1 MGTATS
7 NLDHLP
13 VEFSAVDFLGCLNA
27 QWFVSFEGACEKLK
41 AWRGPYNDARPH
53 SEIGNIPMI
62 MVANSTGETSLP
74 NLSDAKKDPGGPNFE
89 WQCLGATGST
99 LEWRNVGART
109 GWGDCAFTEAA
120 NQERLAWSAITQ
132 LVD

>member
-1 MGTATS
+1 MAQRFVGTATS
-7 NLDHLP
+7 KLDHLP

-27 QWFVSFEGACEKLK
+27 QWFVSLEGACEKLE

-74 NLSDAKKDPGGPNFE
+74 NLSDAKKDPGGPR
-89 WQCLGATGST
+89 LSG
-99 LEWRNVGART
+99 NVSGPPALLLSGGTSGPGPDGEIARY
-109 GWGDCAFTEAA
+109 TEAA
-120 NQERLAWSAITQ
+120 NQE
-132 LVD
+132 